1 MFFTISF
8 TAPCFNVFQWHMKE
22 WKNEKISREVK
33 KISTSTFQHWSLLQ
47 FLFTIG
53 FWNEISA
60 ILHSLV
66 IIFLLREQSREFE
79 VVEEILA
86 KPILPTN
93 SSQTCGIKR
102 VGIIFSGAWL
112 CNCMRASIALKRE
125 NKFAQVL
132 IHHSS
137 SLGKEINVQCKQQ
150 SAARL

>member
-1 MFFTISF
+1 MKCSSPSQFLASMFPYDT
-8 TAPCFNVFQWHMKE
+8 
-22 WKNEKISREVK
+22 WKNIRMRKSAEKWK
-33 KISTSTFQHWSLLQ
+33 KSSPSILQHWFLLQ
-47 FLFTIG
+47 FHLTIG

-66 IIFLLREQSREFE
+66 IIFLLREQSRGFE

-86 KPILPTN
+86 KQILPTN

-112 CNCMRASIALKRE
+112 CNCMRVFIALKRE

-150 SAARL
+150 SAAWL